1 MSLYK
6 TLLALPLLAAC
17 GFTPVYGP
25 QGAGTALQGRVLVE
39 APDTRDDQLMLQ
51 QIERRLDR
59 AADPAFK
66 LGIDLIV
73 TQEGLAI
80 DSDGD
85 IDRYNLLGTA
95 TYILTNAAN
104 GAVVGT
110 GTVTNFTG
118 YSATGTTVAT
128 LAAESDARKRLMT
141 TLGDM
146 VVDRLLATK
155 L

>member
-1 MSLYK
+1 MSLYR

-17 GFTPVYGP
+17 GFAPVYGP

-39 APDTRDDQLMLQ
+39 APDTRDDQLLLQ
-51 QIERRLDR
+51 QIERRLGR
-59 AADPAFK
+59 AATPTFD

-80 DSDGD
+80 DADGD

-95 TYILTNAAN
+95 TYVLTSSEN
-104 GAVVGT
+104 GAVIGT

-128 LAAESDARKRLMT
+128 LAAERDARKRLMT
-141 TLGDM
+141 ILGDM
-146 VVDRLLATK
+146 IVDRLIATK

>member
-1 MSLYK
+1 MSLYR
-6 TLLALPLLAAC
+6 TLIALPLLAAC
-17 GFTPVYGP
+17 GFSPVYGP
-25 QGAGTALQGRVLVE
+25 QGAGTALQDRVLVE
-39 APDTRDDQLMLQ
+39 APDTRDDQLLLQ
-51 QIERRLDR
+51 QIERRLGR
-59 AADPAFK
+59 AATPTF
-66 LGIDLIV
+66 DLRVDLLV

-80 DSDGD
+80 DADGD

-95 TYILTNAAN
+95 TYILTNAAD

-128 LAAESDARKRLMT
+128 LAAERDARRRLMT
-141 TLGDM
+141 VLGDM
-146 VVDRLLATK
+146 IVDRLIATK

>member
-17 GFTPVYGP
+17 GFAPVYGP

-51 QIERRLDR
+51 QIERRLGR
-59 AADPAFK
+59 AGDPAYG
-66 LGIDLIV
+66 LAIDLIV
-73 TQEGLAI
+73 TREGLAI
-80 DSDGD
+80 DADGD

-95 TYILTNAAN
+95 TYTLTSSAN
-104 GAVVGT
+104 SAVVST

-118 YSATGTTVAT
+118 YSSTGSTVAT
-128 LAAESDARKRLMT
+128 LAAERDARQRLMT
-141 TLGDM
+141 ALGDM
-146 VVDRLLATK
+146 VVDRLVATK

>member
-39 APDTRDDQLMLQ
+39 APETRDDQLMLQ
-51 QIERRLDR
+51 QIERRLGRPGD
-59 AADPAFK
+59 ASFD

-80 DSDGD
+80 DSGHGHL
-85 IDRYNLLGTA
+85 YPYQHL
-95 TYILTNAAN
+95 
-104 GAVVGT
+104 
-110 GTVTNFTG
+110 
-118 YSATGTTVAT
+118 
-128 LAAESDARKRLMT
+128 KRRDCRHGHGHQLY
-141 TLGDM
+141 
-146 VVDRLLATK
+146 RLLCHWHHRGDAGGRTRRPQAVDDHIG
-155 L
+155 

>member
-17 GFTPVYGP
+17 GFAPVYGP

-51 QIERRLDR
+51 QIERRLGR
-59 AADPAFK
+59 AGDPAYG
-66 LGIDLIV
+66 LAIDLIV

-80 DSDGD
+80 DADGD

-95 TYILTNAAN
+95 TYTLTSSAN
-104 GAVVGT
+104 SAVVST

-118 YSATGTTVAT
+118 YSSTGSTVAT
-128 LAAESDARKRLMT
+128 LAAERDARQRLMT
-141 TLGDM
+141 ALGDM
-146 VVDRLLATK
+146 VVDRLVATK

>member
-17 GFTPVYGP
+17 GFAPVYGP

-39 APDTRDDQLMLQ
+39 APENRDDQLMLQ
-51 QIERRLDR
+51 QIERRLGR
-59 AADPAFK
+59 AGDPAYD
-66 LGIDLIV
+66 LAIDLIV

-80 DSDGD
+80 DADGD

-95 TYILTNAAN
+95 TYTLASSAN
-104 GAVVGT
+104 GAVVST

-118 YSATGTTVAT
+118 YSSTGSTVAT
-128 LAAESDARKRLMT
+128 LAAERDARLRLMT
-141 TLGDM
+141 ALGDM
-146 VVDRLLATK
+146 VVDRLVATK

>member
-1 MSLYK
+1 MSLYR
-6 TLLALPLLAAC
+6 TLIALPLLAAC
-17 GFTPVYGP
+17 GFSPVYGP
-25 QGAGTALQGRVLVE
+25 QGAGTALQDRVLVE
-39 APDTRDDQLMLQ
+39 APDTRDDQLLLQ
-51 QIERRLDR
+51 QIERRLGR
-59 AADPAFK
+59 AATPTFD
-66 LGIDLIV
+66 LGIDLLV

-80 DSDGD
+80 DADGD

-95 TYILTNAAN
+95 TYILTNAAD

-128 LAAESDARKRLMT
+128 LAAERDARRRLMT
-141 TLGDM
+141 VLGDM
-146 VVDRLLATK
+146 IVDRLIATK

>member
-1 MSLYK
+1 MSLYR
-6 TLLALPLLAAC
+6 TLLALPLLASC
-17 GFTPVYGP
+17 GFAPVYGP

-39 APDTRDDQLMLQ
+39 APETRDDQLLLQ
-51 QIERRLDR
+51 QIERRLGR
-59 AADPAFK
+59 AATPTFD

-80 DSDGD
+80 DADGD

-95 TYILTNAAN
+95 TYVLTSAEN
-104 GAVVGT
+104 GAVIGT

-128 LAAESDARKRLMT
+128 LAAERDARKRLMT
-141 TLGDM
+141 ILGDM
-146 VVDRLLATK
+146 IVDRLIATK

>member
-1 MSLYK
+1 MSLYR

-17 GFTPVYGP
+17 GFAPVYGP

-39 APDTRDDQLMLQ
+39 APETRDDQLLLQ
-51 QIERRLDR
+51 QIERRLGR
-59 AADPAFK
+59 AATPTFD

-80 DSDGD
+80 DADGD

-95 TYILTNAAN
+95 TYVLTSAEN
-104 GAVVGT
+104 GAVIGT

-128 LAAESDARKRLMT
+128 LAAERDARKRLMT
-141 TLGDM
+141 ILGDM
-146 VVDRLLATK
+146 IVDRLIATK